1 MSDTLME
8 ASAPFGAAPDS
19 LFLEV
24 LQRFRST
31 NPTFLIGDDVVR
43 RYHLAMQTRG
53 FVILSGSSG
62 TGKTWLAQAYA
73 DAIGARPKLA
83 AVDPSWSSNEDLL
96 GYLSPLDGF
105 YHHTPFSE
113 FVQEAARE
121 WTAADMA
128 GRSAR
133 EFHVILDEMNLARV
147 EHYFSRFLSAM
158 EVRSREGIARL
169 DLAPGHTV
177 ELTPNL
183 KFAGTVNMDETTH
196 GFADKVYDRAQLI
209 ELPLQR
215 SYVVEYL
222 EGEPYSELVL
232 KIWDA
237 LRPIAP
243 FGFRVLEEIQGYLVG
258 RDRPGHRVAHRAG
271 RAVGPEGAAAGA
283 RRRRPAGRGPG
294 GVPVARWAMRDIPW
308 RAARPSS
315 CARTTPPMGSPATSE
330 DVAPSAVSLEV
341 LRDIV
346 RGRDGR
352 PGLVDVLPRLQR
364 EHRKDLIR
372 EERWT
377 SGDLARHPE
386 PRELVRSRRKPGNLD
401 EHGKLKRIYDSR
413 RILTSDIHENRVVK
427 HAVGE
432 VRAALDASE
441 EDEALLMLL
450 ELDAATAQATY
461 LHDVGRPQGT
471 SGCSDGDPGRPSAV
485 PNGVPSLARS
495 PQRVSREPAVRVPS
509 TRRAAVTGLRDP
521 SFA

>member
-121 WTAADMA
+121 WTSADMA

-183 KFAGTVNMDETTH
+183 KFAGTVNVDETTYM
-196 GFADKVYDRAQLI
+196 FSPKVLDRAT
-209 ELPLQR
+209 R
-215 SYVVEYL
+215 S
-222 EGEPYSELVL
+222 
-232 KIWDA
+232 
-237 LRPIAP
+237 
-243 FGFRVLEEIQGYLVG
+243 
-258 RDRPGHRVAHRAG
+258 
-271 RAVGPEGAAAGA
+271 
-283 RRRRPAGRGPG
+283 
-294 GVPVARWAMRDIPW
+294 
-308 RAARPSS
+308 
-315 CARTTPPMGSPATSE
+315 TT
-330 DVAPSAVSLEV
+330 
-341 LRDIV
+341 
-346 RGRDGR
+346 
-352 PGLVDVLPRLQR
+352 
-364 EHRKDLIR
+364 
-372 EERWT
+372 
-377 SGDLARHPE
+377 
-386 PRELVRSRRKPGNLD
+386 
-401 EHGKLKRIYDSR
+401 
-413 RILTSDIHENRVVK
+413 
-427 HAVGE
+427 
-432 VRAALDASE
+432 
-441 EDEALLMLL
+441 
-450 ELDAATAQATY
+450 
-461 LHDVGRPQGT
+461 
-471 SGCSDGDPGRPSAV
+471 
-485 PNGVPSLARS
+485 VPS
-495 PQRVSREPAVRVPS
+495 
-509 TRRAAVTGLRDP
+509 
-521 SFA
+521 